1 MAHPVLAAAY
11 ARLQRSQDAER
22 ERAVI
27 ARMAP
32 FFDATRFAAQF
43 GRKEVR
49 DDILT
54 GLKAAGF
61 R

>member
-1 MAHPVLAAAY
+1 VLAAAY
-11 ARLQRSQDAER
+11 GRLERRQDAER

-27 ARMAP
+27 DHIAP
-32 FFDATRFAAQF
+32 FFDAERFASQF
-43 GRKEVR
+43 GTKEAR
-49 DDILT
+49 DEMLA